1 MGVYLD
7 ATFFPLLRPLDFMQE
22 GHRLEFEDPTG
33 TILTPKTAELCLDAS
48 SELKFKGIVFNE
60 MKGALVLVAFVSLH
74 EHVTAGESWHLL

>member
-33 TILTPKTAELCLDAS
+33 THLTPNTAELCVDAS

-60 MKGALVLVAFVSLH
+60 MKGALVPIAFVSLN
-74 EHVTAGESWHLL
+74 EHLNTG